1 MNKKKIIILL
11 IFIAGLSFLTLHAST
26 NLDIKLRV
34 FEGNRHEPL
43 APPQFVTSSYIRPTI
58 TASIQSDF
66 KLENEI
72 KQIKRVFNLQNV
84 NLLTEA
90 DLHFPSKNKNP
101 DSVSHFFRLNGNE
114 YSIRVLLEEWKYKG
128 QFLILVNEHVG
139 DEKKNVE
146 NVLTTEITLLG
157 GNMAVFGFEDRK
169 GKPYFLSFHIT
180 GPEDKVLPVPPPPP
194 PPPAKKKV
202 LPTPPPPP
210 PPPLSKELKK
220 EIEEFEKGAV
230 KTTGSITP
238 PKCIKKIEPIY
249 PLEARKNR
257 VSGVV
262 VLSVRTD
269 IRGRVSKVM
278 VLRSIPKLDKAAVDA
293 VKQWIYEPFILDG
306 KPSPVVFT
314 IRVTFKLT

>member
-90 DLHFPSKNKNP
+90 YLHFPSKNKNP

-210 PPPLSKELKK
+210 PLSKELKK

>member
-1 MNKKKIIILL
+1 MNKKKIIMLL
-11 IFIAGLSFLTLHAST
+11 IFIAGLSFLMLRASI

-34 FEGNRHEPL
+34 FEGSRHEPL
-43 APPQFVTSSYIRPTI
+43 DPPQFVTSSYIRPTI
-58 TASIQSDF
+58 TASIQSDS

-84 NLLTEA
+84 ILLTEA
-90 DLHFPSKNKNP
+90 DLHFPSKNENS

-169 GKPYFLSFHIT
+169 GKPYFVSFHIT

-194 PPPAKKKV
+194 PAKRKV
-202 LPTPPPPP
+202 LLPPPPP
-210 PPPLSKELKK
+210 FPPLSKELKK
-220 EIEEFEKGAV
+220 EIEEFEKQAV
-230 KTTGSITP
+230 KTTGSIIP
-238 PKCIKKIEPIY
+238 PKCIKKINPIY
-249 PLEARKNR
+249 PLEARKSR
-257 VSGVV
+257 ISGVV
-262 VLSVRTD
+262 ILSVRTD
-269 IRGRVSKVM
+269 IWGRVSKVM
-278 VLRSIPKLDKAAVDA
+278 VLKSIPKLDKAAVDA

-306 KPSPVVFT
+306 MPRPVIFT
-314 IRVTFKLT
+314 VRVTFKLT